1 VPLYHIDP
9 TGGSAG
15 PAAPGPEKS
24 RLLFVDMCCQAWHL
38 AGRFL
43 GGVHTVA
50 KTEWGLKRICQ
61 SCGARFY
68 DLGKSPIAC
77 PKCGAEFDPE
87 AILKSRRGK
96 SQAAVERA
104 PAPKPVPAEAEDVE
118 VADEEVATEE
128 GEEEEEAVMEDT
140 SELGEDNDDVA
151 EVIDNVNDE
160 EER

>member
-1 VPLYHIDP
+1 VHI
-9 TGGSAG
+9 
-15 PAAPGPEKS
+15 
-24 RLLFVDMCCQAWHL
+24 
-38 AGRFL
+38 
-43 GGVHTVA
+43 VA

-77 PKCGAEFDPE
+77 PKCGTEFDPE

-96 SQAAVERA
+96 TQAVAERA
-104 PAPKPVPAEAEDVE
+104 PAPAPEPEAEEVE
-118 VADEEVATEE
+118 AADEEVAAEE

-151 EVIDNVNDE
+151 EVIENVNDE

>member
-1 VPLYHIDP
+1 M
-9 TGGSAG
+9 GC
-15 PAAPGPEKS
+15 
-24 RLLFVDMCCQAWHL
+24 RAWHL

-77 PKCGAEFDPE
+77 PKCGTEFDPE

-96 SQAAVERA
+96 AQPVAERA
-104 PAPKPVPAEAEDVE
+104 PVPAPVPEAEEVE
-118 VADEEVATEE
+118 AADEEVVAEE

-140 SELGEDNDDVA
+140 SELGEDTDDVA
-151 EVIDNVNDE
+151 EVIENVNDE

>member
-1 VPLYHIDP
+1 
-9 TGGSAG
+9 
-15 PAAPGPEKS
+15 
-24 RLLFVDMCCQAWHL
+24 
-38 AGRFL
+38 
-43 GGVHTVA
+43 VHTVA

-68 DLGKSPIAC
+68 DLGKSQIAC
-77 PKCGAEFDPE
+77 PKCGAVFDPE
-87 AILKSRRGK
+87 TILKSRRGK
-96 SQAAVERA
+96 AQPVAERA
-104 PAPKPVPAEAEDVE
+104 PVKVPEPAEAEEVE
-118 VADEEVATEE
+118 VADGEVVAEE

>member
-1 VPLYHIDP
+1 
-9 TGGSAG
+9 
-15 PAAPGPEKS
+15 
-24 RLLFVDMCCQAWHL
+24 
-38 AGRFL
+38 
-43 GGVHTVA
+43 VHTVA

-68 DLGKSPIAC
+68 DLGKSPISC
-77 PKCGAEFDPE
+77 PKCGAVFDPE

-96 SQAAVERA
+96 AQPVAERA
-104 PAPKPVPAEAEDVE
+104 PVPVPEPAEVE
-118 VADEEVATEE
+118 EVVADEEVAAEE

-140 SELGEDNDDVA
+140 SELGEDTDDVA